1 MEWYRRKA
9 RQGEQKRSLTP
20 QDVQQ
25 TYQEAFKNLS
35 HELKKKID
43 GEFRKDNTS
52 YDDMKYHESTTSKFN
67 DSKDFSQTYQSS
79 QYKRAFSRE
88 NFDAKYLA
96 AAETTERIN

>member
-1 MEWYRRKA
+1 M
-9 RQGEQKRSLTP
+9 
-20 QDVQQ
+20 
-25 TYQEAFKNLS
+25 S

-52 YDDMKYHESTTSKFN
+52 YDDMKYHESTTSKLN

-96 AAETTERIN
+96 AAETTERINQNSSRRDNYYSLFNNRDYPKDLPK